1 MSFEAERDLAANLFK
16 SFHGR
21 APKNGEIMQ
30 LDGTKQSTI
39 VLEVGTLV
47 SLGYK
52 SAGDGEIYYHEFE
65 HVKPKLY
72 VTGSGRQAYVIGGSY
87 LFTDRGFVK

>member
-1 MSFEAERDLAANLFK
+1 MSLQSELDLATELFQ

-21 APKNGEIMQ
+21 APKPGELMQ
-30 LDGTKQSTI
+30 LNGTKAATV

-52 SAGDGEIYYHEFE
+52 SLGDGQTYYHEFE

-72 VTGSGRQAYVIGGSY
+72 VTPTGRQAFMIGGSY
-87 LFTDRGFVK
+87 HFTDRGFIK